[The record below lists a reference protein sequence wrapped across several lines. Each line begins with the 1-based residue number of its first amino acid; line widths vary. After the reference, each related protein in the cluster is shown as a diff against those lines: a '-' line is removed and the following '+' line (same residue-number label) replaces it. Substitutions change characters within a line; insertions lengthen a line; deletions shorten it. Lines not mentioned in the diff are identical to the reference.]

1 MQIFVKTLTGKTITL
16 EVESSD
22 TIDNVKAKIQVL
34 NFNLFIYFLFFLC
47 GDGLFMCL
55 IDFLFVYCCVSLRFW
70 VAECSPFLLVLFHVI
85 TWFMMWMEL
94 GFSGDVW
101 LFFIFRFLIT
111 LSVGIVWMCD
121 SNMFLAIVV
130 VNIGGNL
137 SGWGI
142 YFPLVPC
149 WLISSLI
156 GSFMKDETTVERVVL
171 WWVDQD
177 LFIVVVEHSFMLDAA
192 FRYEVLSR
200 LLPDS
205 LVWNI
210 AEKFSINYHFRLFW
224 IMNQNILITDCWNWY

>member
-1 MQIFVKTLTGKTITL
+1 MF
-16 EVESSD
+16 D
-22 TIDNVKAKIQVL
+22 
-34 NFNLFIYFLFFLC
+34 Y
-47 GDGLFMCL
+47 
-55 IDFLFVYCCVSLRFW
+55 
-70 VAECSPFLLVLFHVI
+70 
-85 TWFMMWMEL
+85 
-94 GFSGDVW
+94 
-101 LFFIFRFLIT
+101 FFIFRFLIT

-142 YFPLVPC
+142 YLPLVPC

-177 LFIVVVEHSFMLDAA
+177 LFIVVVEHSFMLDATFLDICPLIKNSDEIRA
-192 FRYEVLSR
+192 WIFRYEVLSR